1 MNSVKKLLIALCL
14 MIGTV
19 LPSAAVSGY
28 RGFANIEVGPSII
41 YGDEYF
47 NIGFSTTHGYQFS
60 DHFFL
65 GAGVGFQYT
74 AGYDIYEPLHIPVY
88 AQFRYDYSLVSR
100 CSFYAGAGVGYDL
113 AHSYYIAPEVG
124 LRFAKNGPVSFNLGI
139 KFNIGEEE
147 MCWDYHYI
155 YNEVR
160 FAPSLT
166 FGIEF

>member
-28 RGFANIEVGPSII
+28 RGFANIEGGPSII
-41 YGDEYF
+41 LYETYF

-65 GAGVGFQYT
+65 GAGVGFQYS
-74 AGYDIYEPLHIPVY
+74 ACDDIYEPLHIPVY
-88 AQFRYDYSLVSR
+88 VQFRYDYSLMSR
-100 CSFYAGAGVGYDL
+100 YSFYAGAGVGYDIS
-113 AHSYYIAPEVG
+113 HSYYVAPEFG
-124 LRFAKNGPVSFNLGI
+124 LRFAKNGPVSLNLGVKLNI
-139 KFNIGEEE
+139 KEEYY
-147 MCWDYHYI
+147 CGWGCY
-155 YNEVR
+155 VGS
-160 FAPSLT
+160 APSLT